1 MKSPA
6 LDAQKVTAEK
16 FIFCTRRKL
25 ALLSEVL
32 IAYVFV
38 DCLFLEIISSYTLLS
53 ASVQKLTFHGEVRPG
68 TKTRSMIIALIYI
81 SIIAMIMAII
91 IIIIKFIIAMQFL
104 QKPKVYGFSNP
115 EKNSSKI
122 M

>member
-6 LDAQKVTAEK
+6 PDAQKVTAEK

-32 IAYVFV
+32 IAYVF

-53 ASVQKLTFHGEVRPG
+53 ASVQMLTFHGEVRPG
-68 TKTRSMIIALIYI
+68 TKTRFMIIALIYI

-115 EKNSSKI
+115 EKKFE
-122 M
+122 